1 VTYPKRFATHN
12 RTQLYYFDS
21 HGMQRRMDYHPEVNG
36 FAPTARYTYAE
47 LAFDITGPTQR
58 RTYNRRGPSA
68 DRSCTPI
75 TLGS

>member
-1 VTYPKRFATHN
+1 
-12 RTQLYYFDS
+12 
-21 HGMQRRMDYHPEVNG
+21 MQRRVDYQPEVSG

-47 LAFDITGPTQR
+47 QAFDGIIVPTQR

-68 DRSCTPI
+68 DRSRTPI